1 MSTERTETALR
12 SDARRNRARILDAA
26 RLVFTEPQ
34 LAASPEPVS
43 AADFSM
49 AEIARRAGV
58 GRATLYRNFPGRR
71 ELLEALFADEVQ
83 AVITA
88 AVPSEDNPGAALLSW
103 LHRFA
108 AFEDSKRVIAHE
120 LLEERSAL
128 ERPVEPVFISSR
140 QRVIAAGAPLLAAAQ
155 RAGHIRS
162 DVALVHAL
170 DLVLA
175 VVRLDRPPDQID
187 IVLRVALDGLRPAD

>member
-1 MSTERTETALR
+1 MKADPSEPVRR
-12 SDARRNRARILDAA
+12 SDAQRNRTRILDAA
-26 RLVFTEPQ
+26 RLVFAEPD
-34 LAASPEPVS
+34 LAGVPGSASAS
-43 AADFSM
+43 DFSI

-83 AVITA
+83 AVIAA
-88 AVPSEDNPGAALLSW
+88 AVPSADDPGSALLSW

-120 LLEERSAL
+120 LLEYSHAL
-128 ERPVEPVFISSR
+128 GSPADPVFATSR
-140 QRVIAAGAPLLAAAQ
+140 QRVIAAGEPLLAAAQ
-155 RAGHIRS
+155 RAGHIRA
-162 DVALVHAL
+162 DVTLVHAL

-175 VVRLDRPPDQID
+175 VVRLDRPADQIET
-187 IVLRVALDGLRPAD
+187 VLRVALDGLRCTG